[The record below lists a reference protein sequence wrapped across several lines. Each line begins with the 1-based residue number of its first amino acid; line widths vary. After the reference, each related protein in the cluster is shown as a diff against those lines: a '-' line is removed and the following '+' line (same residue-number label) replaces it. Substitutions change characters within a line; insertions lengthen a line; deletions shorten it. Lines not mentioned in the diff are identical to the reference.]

1 MEEFKHTVLCVD
13 DEPNILSALK
23 RLLRKEDYRLLTA
36 GSGKEGLTT
45 LSQNKVEVVVSDHRM
60 PEMNG
65 TEFLKEVKQHY
76 PNIIRII
83 LTGYTDVDTI
93 TEAINEG
100 SIYKFFLKPWNDHN
114 LQLELRQALEQ
125 YDLIEANKNLNEM
138 IRKQNEELKAV
149 NDNLEAIVK
158 ERTHSLEVQNQA
170 LQLSHAILE
179 DLPLPIVGISCEM
192 MIVLANKAARE
203 LTAADQPIMIG
214 TTVAEIFDPGTETEV
229 MQFFN
234 SHDRRTIVGQSRSG
248 NIYGLDLIPLSDRYN
263 GKGMIM
269 TMRTGQ

>member
-1 MEEFKHTVLCVD
+1 MEAIKHTVLCVD
-13 DEPNILSALK
+13 DEQNILNALK
-23 RLLRKEDYRLLTA
+23 RLLRKENYRLLTA
-36 GSGKEGLTT
+36 ASGREGLEM
-45 LSQNKVEVVVSDHRM
+45 LAQNQVEVVVSDQRM

-65 TEFLKEVKQHY
+65 TEFLKEVKQRY

-83 LTGYTDVDTI
+83 LTGYTEVDTI

-138 IRKQNEELKAV
+138 IRHQNDELKAV

-158 ERTHSLEVQNQA
+158 ERTRSLEVQNQA

-179 DLPLPIVGISCEM
+179 DLPLPIVGISSEM
-192 MIVLANKAARE
+192 MIVVANKAARE
-203 LTAADQPIMIG
+203 LTGLDQPIVVG
-214 TTVAEIFDPGTETEV
+214 TCVAEVFDPDTETELQ
-229 MQFFN
+229 QFL
-234 SHDRRTIVGQSRSG
+234 SCHDRRTIAGRSRSG
-248 NIYGLDLIPLSDRYN
+248 SLFGLDLIPLSDRYY

-269 TMRTGQ
+269 SLRAGS